1 MESFEQLVEQY
12 EPMIHKI
19 FNSLHLYKNKDEFYQ
34 QALIALWEASR
45 RYNPE
50 KGTFTNYAYSYIRG
64 HLLME
69 LKKIH
74 RHSERNLYPKE
85 EFWTAVEDQNPVCP
99 LELETLFTYCSTLTP
114 NQRKWV
120 LYSVLYGFSTKEI
133 AEMEKVSVSAIKLW
147 RAGAKEKIK
156 DLVLS

>member
-19 FNSLHLYKNKDEFYQ
+19 INSLHLYKNKEEFYQ

-45 RYNPE
+45 RYNPD
-50 KGTFTNYAYSYIRG
+50 KGSFTNYAYSYIRG

-69 LKKIH
+69 LKKIN
-74 RHSERNLYPKE
+74 RNGERNVYPKE
-85 EFWTAVEDQNPVCP
+85 AFWTTVEEQNPVCP
-99 LELETLFTYCSTLTP
+99 LEMETLFTYCSTLTP

-133 AEMEKVSVSAIKLW
+133 AEMEKVSVSAVKQW
-147 RAGAKEKIK
+147 RTGAKEKIR